1 MAKDLLELYAIR
13 ESQQGYAFSKDTPW
27 QREFEDLFPPY
38 EETEGQIRSIEE
50 IKKRIWKAQG
60 PWTDYCVE
68 MWDMGRQK

>member
-38 EETEGQIRSIEE
+38 EETEGRLE
-50 IKKRIWKAQG
+50 
-60 PWTDYCVE
+60 V
-68 MWDMGRQK
+68 